1 VIGEPDP
8 PILTIEEC
16 DTQFQ
21 FEIVYLLADG
31 RLSHVKGAR
40 SATDAA
46 VFGNRGEVAKV
57 P

>member
-8 PILTIEEC
+8 SILTIKES
-16 DTQFQ
+16 DTQFR
-21 FEIVYLLADG
+21 FEIVDLLADG

-46 VFGNRGEVAKV
+46 VFGNRREVA
-57 P
+57 